1 MSSSPWL
8 WFSGGLLL
16 IGGEIVLP
24 GVYLL
29 WLGLGALVVGVLV
42 AVFPDLGL
50 TWQLVSFAL
59 AMLGTVS
66 LGFVIQRR
74 GAPPAAGEL
83 NQELHALVGQRFVAA
98 SVPHHQDVGLRLI
111 QKLHQPVLGGLITG
125 FILKEGVPRGAVDDG
140 HPPAGN
146 LEP

>member
-1 MSSSPWL
+1 MMGSYPWL
-8 WFSGGLLL
+8 WFIGGLLL

-29 WLGLGALVVGVLV
+29 WIGLGALVVGVLV

-83 NQELHALVGQRFVAA
+83 NQELHALVGQRFVAV
-98 SVPHHQDVGLRLI
+98 SDFQVGMGRVRVGDTTYAAVSAEAIQAGDAVAVMAVVAGRL
-111 QKLHQPVLGGLITG
+111 KVAR
-125 FILKEGVPRGAVDDG
+125 VS
-140 HPPAGN
+140 
-146 LEP
+146 

>member
-1 MSSSPWL
+1 MMSSSPWL

-42 AVFPDLGL
+42 AVFPDLSL
-50 TWQLVSFAL
+50 SWQLVSFAL

-66 LGFVIQRR
+66 LGFVIQCR
-74 GAPPAAGEL
+74 GAPPVAGEL

-98 SVPHHQDVGLRLI
+98 SDFQVGVGRVRVGDTTYAAVSAEAIQAGDAVAVMAVVAGRLR
-111 QKLHQPVLGGLITG
+111 VARVG
-125 FILKEGVPRGAVDDG
+125 
-140 HPPAGN
+140 
-146 LEP
+146 

>member
-1 MSSSPWL
+1 MSSYPWL
-8 WFSGGLLL
+8 WFIGSLLL

-29 WLGLGALVVGVLV
+29 WIGLGALVVGVLV

-98 SVPHHQDVGLRLI
+98 SDFQVGMGR
-111 QKLHQPVLGGLITG
+111 VRVGDTTY
-125 FILKEGVPRGAVDDG
+125 GAVSAEAIQ
-140 HPPAGN
+140 AGDAVEVIAVVAGR
-146 LEP
+146 LRVARVG

>member
-8 WFSGGLLL
+8 WFIGGLLL

-50 TWQLVSFAL
+50 TWQLVSFAF

-98 SVPHHQDVGLRLI
+98 SDFQVGVGRVRVGDTTYTAVSAEAIQAGDAVAVMAVVAGRL
-111 QKLHQPVLGGLITG
+111 KVAR
-125 FILKEGVPRGAVDDG
+125 VS
-140 HPPAGN
+140 
-146 LEP
+146 

>member
-8 WFSGGLLL
+8 WFIGGLLL

-42 AVFPDLGL
+42 AVFPHLGL

-74 GAPPAAGEL
+74 GAPPAASEL
-83 NQELHALVGQRFVAA
+83 NQELHALVGQHFIAA
-98 SVPHHQDVGLRLI
+98 SDFQVGVGRVRVGDTTYAAVSAEPIQAGDAVAVMAVVAGRL
-111 QKLHQPVLGGLITG
+111 KVAR
-125 FILKEGVPRGAVDDG
+125 VS
-140 HPPAGN
+140 
-146 LEP
+146 

>member
-1 MSSSPWL
+1 MMSSSPWL
-8 WFSGGLLL
+8 WFIGGLLL

-98 SVPHHQDVGLRLI
+98 SDFQVGVGRVRVGDTTYAAVSANAIQAGDAVEVIAVGAGRLR
-111 QKLHQPVLGGLITG
+111 VAR
-125 FILKEGVPRGAVDDG
+125 VS
-140 HPPAGN
+140 
-146 LEP
+146 

>member
-1 MSSSPWL
+1 MMSSSPWL

-42 AVFPDLGL
+42 AVFPDLSL
-50 TWQLVSFAL
+50 SWQLVSFAL

-66 LGFVIQRR
+66 LGFVIQCR
-74 GAPPAAGEL
+74 GAPPVAGEL
-83 NQELHALVGQRFVAA
+83 NQELHALVGQYFVAA

-111 QKLHQPVLGGLITG
+111 QKLNQPVLGVRITVRPPD
-125 FILKEGVPRGAVDDG
+125 LVPRRYANRRVVR
-140 HPPAGN
+140 PA
-146 LEP
+146 

>member
-1 MSSSPWL
+1 MLSSPWL
-8 WFSGGLLL
+8 WFIGGLLL

-29 WLGLGALVVGVLV
+29 WIGLGALVVGVLV

-50 TWQLVSFAL
+50 TWQLVGFAL
-59 AMLGTVS
+59 AMLGTFS

-74 GAPPAAGEL
+74 GMPPAAGEL

-98 SVPHHQDVGLRLI
+98 SDFRVGMGRVRVGDSTYAAVSAEAIQAGDAVEVMAVVAGRLR
-111 QKLHQPVLGGLITG
+111 VNR
-125 FILKEGVPRGAVDDG
+125 VS
-140 HPPAGN
+140 
-146 LEP
+146 

>member
-1 MSSSPWL
+1 MSSYPWL
-8 WFSGGLLL
+8 WFIGGLLL

-29 WLGLGALVVGVLV
+29 WIGLGALVVGVLV

-98 SVPHHQDVGLRLI
+98 SDFQVGMGR
-111 QKLHQPVLGGLITG
+111 VRVGDTTY
-125 FILKEGVPRGAVDDG
+125 GAVSAEAIQ
-140 HPPAGN
+140 AGDAVEVIAVVAGR
-146 LEP
+146 LRVARVG

>member
-1 MSSSPWL
+1 MSSSLWL
-8 WFSGGLLL
+8 WFIGGLLL

-29 WLGLGALVVGVLV
+29 WIGLCALVVGVLV

-74 GAPPAAGEL
+74 GSPPITGEL

-98 SVPHHQDVGLRLI
+98 SDFQVGVGRVRVGDTTYAAVSAEAIQAGDTVAVMAVVAGRLR
-111 QKLHQPVLGGLITG
+111 VAR
-125 FILKEGVPRGAVDDG
+125 VS
-140 HPPAGN
+140 
-146 LEP
+146 

>member
-1 MSSSPWL
+1 MMGSYPWL
-8 WFSGGLLL
+8 WFIGGLLL

-29 WLGLGALVVGVLV
+29 WIGLGALVVGVLV

-98 SVPHHQDVGLRLI
+98 SDFQVGVGRVRVGDTTYAAVSAEAIQAGDAVAVMAVVAGRL
-111 QKLHQPVLGGLITG
+111 KVAR
-125 FILKEGVPRGAVDDG
+125 VS
-140 HPPAGN
+140 
-146 LEP
+146 

>member
-1 MSSSPWL
+1 MMSSSPWL
-8 WFSGGLLL
+8 WFIGGLLL

-29 WLGLGALVVGVLV
+29 WIGLGALVVGVLA

-83 NQELHALVGQRFVAA
+83 NQELHALVGQHFVAV
-98 SVPHHQDVGLRLI
+98 SDFQVGLGR
-111 QKLHQPVLGGLITG
+111 VRVGDTTY
-125 FILKEGVPRGAVDDG
+125 GAVSAEAIQ
-140 HPPAGN
+140 AGDAVEVIAVVACR
-146 LEP
+146 LRVARVG

>member
-1 MSSSPWL
+1 MMGSYPWL
-8 WFSGGLLL
+8 WFIGGLLL

-29 WLGLGALVVGVLV
+29 WIGLGALVVGVLV

-98 SVPHHQDVGLRLI
+98 SDFQVGVGRVRVGDTTYAAVSAEPIQAGDAVAVMAVVAGRL
-111 QKLHQPVLGGLITG
+111 KVAR
-125 FILKEGVPRGAVDDG
+125 VS
-140 HPPAGN
+140 
-146 LEP
+146 

>member
-1 MSSSPWL
+1 MSSYPWL
-8 WFSGGLLL
+8 WFIGGLLL

-29 WLGLGALVVGVLV
+29 WIGLGALVVGVLV

-98 SVPHHQDVGLRLI
+98 SDFQVGMGRVRVGDTTYAAVSAEAIQAGDAVEVIAVVAGKLR
-111 QKLHQPVLGGLITG
+111 VNR
-125 FILKEGVPRGAVDDG
+125 VS
-140 HPPAGN
+140 
-146 LEP
+146 

>member
-1 MSSSPWL
+1 MMGSYPWL
-8 WFSGGLLL
+8 WFIGGLLL

-29 WLGLGALVVGVLV
+29 WIGLGALVVGVLV

-83 NQELHALVGQRFVAA
+83 NQELHALVGQRFVAVSDFQVGMGRA
-98 SVPHHQDVGLRLI
+98 PEAKIDVRAN
-111 QKLHQPVLGGLITG
+111 PA
-125 FILKEGVPRGAVDDG
+125 ILKKFLSPGFHLADTGDRP
-140 HPPAGN
+140 
-146 LEP
+146 